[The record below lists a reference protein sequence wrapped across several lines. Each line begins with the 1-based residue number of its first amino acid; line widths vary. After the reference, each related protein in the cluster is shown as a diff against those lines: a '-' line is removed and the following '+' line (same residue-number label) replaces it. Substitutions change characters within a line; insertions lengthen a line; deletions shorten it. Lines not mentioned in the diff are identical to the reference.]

1 MAMANETPPA
11 IVAWLGYGGLIPPLV
26 MVLADYLLPAGPLRW
41 GGLVV
46 PYAGLIFAFLGGAWW
61 AFACREEK
69 PEPSLLALAIAPP
82 LMAFLIF
89 FTGSLW
95 ASLLLAA
102 LIAASPLIDRL
113 LAAQVSLPPWWM
125 TLRFRLSMGLAGLT
139 ALSVYPLVIN

>member
-1 MAMANETPPA
+1 MSDPDPAPPK
-11 IVAWLGYGGLIPPLV
+11 IVQWLAYGGLIPPAV
-26 MVLADYLLPAGPLRW
+26 MVLADYVFPGPVRW

-46 PYAGLIFAFLGGAWW
+46 PYAGLIFAFLGGSWW
-61 AFACREEK
+61 AFASREEK
-69 PEPSLLALAIAPP
+69 PEPSLLALAVAPP

-113 LAAQVSLPPWWM
+113 IGTQIELPPWWM
-125 TLRFRLSMGLAGLT
+125 RLRFRLSMGLAGLT
-139 ALSVYPLVIN
+139 ALSVYPLVLS